1 MVYYEQLVLHPEA
14 NLRRILDFL
23 NIQWDDAVLRNEQFI
38 GNEISIL
45 KSEKS
50 SDQLINSDALSSWV
64 NHLPNDVLANM
75 SYIAPMLTLLG
86 YDPKANPP
94 DYRQLNLT
102 IEKKL

>member
-1 MVYYEQLVLHPEA
+1 MVYYEQLILHPEA

-23 NIQWDDAVLRNEQFI
+23 NIQWDDEVLRHEQLI
-38 GNEISIL
+38 GNEISISN
-45 KSEKS
+45 SEKS
-50 SDQLINSDALSSWV
+50 SDQLINSLSSWV
-64 NHLPNDVLANM
+64 NYLPNDVLANM

-94 DYRQLNLT
+94 DYHQLNLT